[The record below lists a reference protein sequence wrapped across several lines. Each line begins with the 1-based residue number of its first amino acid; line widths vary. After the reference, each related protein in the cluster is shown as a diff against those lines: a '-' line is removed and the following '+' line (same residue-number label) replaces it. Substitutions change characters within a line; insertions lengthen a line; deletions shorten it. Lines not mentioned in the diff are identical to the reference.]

1 MEDLN
6 RMSRSELLEYVTIH
20 TNELDLLVAL
30 AEEAAE
36 LSKAALK
43 LARARKYVNHPTPL
57 SSEEAFKD
65 LLEEYTDVKLC
76 VDALA
81 IDFDPNLL
89 QKKTLRWAKRLERA
103 AEEQKED

>member
-1 MEDLN
+1 MENLD

-43 LARARKYVNHPTPL
+43 LAAKEKT
-57 SSEEAFKD
+57 
-65 LLEEYTDVKLC
+65 
-76 VDALA
+76 
-81 IDFDPNLL
+81 
-89 QKKTLRWAKRLERA
+89 KKT
-103 AEEQKED
+103 

>member
-1 MEDLN
+1 MENLD

-57 SSEEAFKD
+57 SSEQAFKD
-65 LLEEYTDVKLC
+65 LIEECTDVKLC

-89 QKKTLRWAKRLERA
+89 QKKTMRWAKRLERA
-103 AEEQKED
+103 AEEQKEV